1 MSTCEILNEI
11 NKLKVVD
18 WDCDDSEIVYIN
30 VEDTDANRE
39 VLMKL
44 GASKKEIDDIAED
57 GMIDISRFAFE
68 KCGADWYQYGVGF
81 GKNETPDAVINYSVA
96 VLAEIIEHAKQENKP
111 IYEENEEV
119 DQWVRLSD
127 VEDAINKYLN

>member
-18 WDCDDSEIVYIN
+18 WDCDGNEIVYVE
-30 VEDTDANRE
+30 VEDTDVNKE

-44 GASKKEIDDIAED
+44 GASKKEIDEMTND
-57 GMIDISRFAFE
+57 GMIDISEFAFK
-68 KCGADWYQYGVGF
+68 KCGADWYQHGVGF

-96 VLAEIIEHAKQENKP
+96 VLAEVVERAKQEDAP
-111 IYEENEEV
+111 IYEGDKEV